1 MNNKINKNKPR
12 RDSEYYYSQIN
23 SSIEKSFSY
32 EQRNAVKS
40 ILQRAAS
47 IPSAKI
53 VDLRGTFW
61 LFKRFYFVLFIGRD
75 IRERERISGDLYTK
89 IIGYLALLFI
99 GLIEFIIIVFL
110 IFTIL
115 YFVKSFMG
123 INIFPDKH
131 LSDFYKLIWF

>member
-40 ILQRAAS
+40 ILKRAAS

-99 GLIEFIIIVFL
+99 GLIEFIYYC
-110 IFTIL
+110 IF
-115 YFVKSFMG
+115 
-123 INIFPDKH
+123 
-131 LSDFYKLIWF
+131 DFYYSLFCKIFYGDKYFS